1 MSHPPP
7 GKAGVQ
13 ACAELAEIP
22 VIDVIRAT
30 CMKLF
35 RCFLC
40 LLAGLSLVACESWG
54 QKKKAEPPAE
64 ITIRSTEILQMQRT
78 LAASFA
84 RQGWDVASQSEKGL
98 RLSQPMTPDDAVRY
112 FGRYTAGSPDADIN
126 YFFTFE
132 RRKEDQT
139 FITARVI
146 GSSPSAYGR
155 TVTVELTDS
164 KTRKQLESVLRLLK
178 KEMEKR

>member
-1 MSHPPP
+1 
-7 GKAGVQ
+7 
-13 ACAELAEIP
+13 
-22 VIDVIRAT
+22 
-30 CMKLF
+30 MKFLRF
-35 RCFLC
+35 ILC
-40 LLAGLSLVACESWG
+40 LAAGMSLAACETWG
-54 QKKKAEPPAE
+54 KERKAEPPAE
-64 ITIRSTEILQMQRT
+64 ITIRSTDILVMQRT

-84 RQGWDVASQSEKGL
+84 PQGWEVAGQTEKGL

-139 FITARVI
+139 LVTGRLV
-146 GSSPSAYGR
+146 GTSPSAYGR
-155 TVTVELTDS
+155 TVSVELTDS